1 MVKESTVWRS
11 KVCQMGK
18 TATRYDGTHMSAAAS
33 AAMWCVCVGK
43 YNRLLFELLNS

>member
-18 TATRYDGTHMSAAAS
+18 TATRYDDTHMSAAAS
-33 AAMWCVCVGK
+33 AAMWCMCVCVSMWVQQAA
-43 YNRLLFELLNS
+43 L